1 MSAQGLRQLPLS
13 TARSSDRRRNWL
25 SDIVIDYG
33 PPDVLSRLFL
43 KADTEARALGIELS
57 FAPPETL
64 VDLNRQHRDSWRPL
78 VPIFDA
84 DVGGFNADNGF
95 VLVGRNAAGEIV
107 LTQAARLYTLTDC
120 TFKEETESLR
130 LFYAD
135 PERSKGP
142 TETCTITCPA
152 AETMTGRVTYTGG
165 VWYRPD
171 YRKLGLTSII
181 GRAAKA
187 YGFTKWYTDVTL
199 TLMIE
204 DVFAAGTARRAG
216 FPHAEWEVLM
226 KNTPLG
232 SARAALIWINTPE
245 MLDYFARYLAKP
257 DAQVDPVL
265 DQRTAEQHR
274 FGANAV

>member
-1 MSAQGLRQLPLS
+1 MSTHVQRQSRLAATP
-13 TARSSDRRRNWL
+13 AVDRRRNFL

-33 PPDVLSRLFL
+33 PRDVLSRLFL
-43 KADTEARALGIELS
+43 KADTDARALGIELS

-64 VDLNRQHRDSWRPL
+64 VELNRQNRDSWRPL
-78 VPIFDA
+78 VPIFDSN
-84 DVGGFNADNGF
+84 VGGFNAENGF

-107 LTQAARLYTLTDC
+107 LTQAARLYTLTSC
-120 TFKEETESLR
+120 NFKEETESLR

-142 TETCTITCPA
+142 TETCTISCPS
-152 AETMTGRVTYTGG
+152 AEKITGRVTYTGG

-171 YRKLGLTSII
+171 YRKLGLTSVI

-232 SARAALIWINTPE
+232 SARAALIWIDTAE
-245 MLDYFARYLAKP
+245 MLEYFERYLTKS
-257 DAQVDPVL
+257 DTQVDPVL
-265 DQRTAEQHR
+265 DQRTA
-274 FGANAV
+274 